1 MRIGSLDFDKIQG
14 PHIMGILNTTPDS
27 FSDGGR
33 FLLPEAALERGLA
46 IAREGGH
53 LIDIGGESTRPGASY
68 VDAEE
73 EMRRILPAIRSLK
86 AAGSLPI
93 SVDTYKASVA
103 AAALEAGADMINDVT
118 GLWGDPDMARVV
130 GESGVPVCIMMN
142 RRLMEPTGD
151 IFKDLDG
158 FFRKSLDLAEKAGIR
173 EDSIILDPGIGFGL
187 EARES
192 FQILHHLE
200 RLREYGMPI
209 LLGASRKRIIWQT
222 LGVRPEEALA
232 GTLATT
238 ALGVFKGADIIR
250 VHDVAENVKCAL
262 VANEIRK
269 NQ

>member
-1 MRIGSLDFDKIQG
+1 MRIGDLEFDSQQG
-14 PHIMGILNTTPDS
+14 PYIMGILNTTPDS

-33 FLLPEAALERGLA
+33 FLLTEAALERGLA

-53 LIDIGGESTRPGASY
+53 LIDIGGESTRPGASF
-68 VDAEE
+68 VEAEE
-73 EMRRILPAIRSLK
+73 EMRRILPPIRALK
-86 AAGSLPI
+86 EAGSLPI

-130 GESGVPVCIMMN
+130 GEAGVPVCIMMN

-151 IFKDLDG
+151 IFRDLEA
-158 FFRKSLDLAEKAGIR
+158 FFRKSLDLADKAGIR
-173 EDSIILDPGIGFGL
+173 EERIILDPGIGFGL

-200 RLREYGMPI
+200 RLREYGRPI

-238 ALGVFKGADIIR
+238 ALGVFKGADFIR

>member
-1 MRIGSLDFDKIQG
+1 MRIGDLEFDSQQG
-14 PHIMGILNTTPDS
+14 PYIMGILNTTPDS

-33 FLLPEAALERGLA
+33 FLLTEAALERGLA

-53 LIDIGGESTRPGASY
+53 LIDIGGESTRPGASF
-68 VDAEE
+68 VEAEE
-73 EMRRILPAIRSLK
+73 EMRRILPPIRALK
-86 AAGSLPI
+86 EAGSLPI

-130 GESGVPVCIMMN
+130 GEAGVPVCIMMN

-151 IFKDLDG
+151 IFRDLEA
-158 FFRKSLDLAEKAGIR
+158 FFRKSLDLADKAGIR
-173 EDSIILDPGIGFGL
+173 EERIILDPGIGFGL

-200 RLREYGMPI
+200 RLREYGRPI

-238 ALGVFKGADIIR
+238 ALVVFKGADFIR

>member
-1 MRIGSLDFDKIQG
+1 MRIGDLEFDSQQG
-14 PHIMGILNTTPDS
+14 PYIMGILNTTPDS

-33 FLLPEAALERGLA
+33 FLLTEAALERGLA

-53 LIDIGGESTRPGASY
+53 LIDIGGESTRPGASF
-68 VDAEE
+68 VEAEE
-73 EMRRILPAIRSLK
+73 EMRRILPPIRALK
-86 AAGSLPI
+86 EAGSLPI

-130 GESGVPVCIMMN
+130 GEAGVPVCIMMN

-151 IFKDLDG
+151 IFRDLKA
-158 FFRKSLDLAEKAGIR
+158 FFRKSLDLADKAGIR
-173 EDSIILDPGIGFGL
+173 EERIILDPGIGFGL

-200 RLREYGMPI
+200 RLREYGRPI

-238 ALGVFKGADIIR
+238 ALGVFKGADFIR